1 LRSLFACLS
10 GYSCYIFACKI
21 DQIGLL
27 PELLDLLGR
36 NKIVKLTRPLMMA
49 AGAASLALESDILE
63 DGLDND
69 TGQEDIP

>member
-1 LRSLFACLS
+1 
-10 GYSCYIFACKI
+10 
-21 DQIGLL
+21 
-27 PELLDLLGR
+27 
-36 NKIVKLTRPLMMA
+36 MMA